1 VHACGASESRILRD
15 AAKLV
20 EELQDGR
27 RVLGTIRNIRKVK
40 ADFLALDIDPNRR
53 EQRERER
60 ERDGARSQGRSQRL
74 RVAAAR
80 AIDAGVSLEELAWE
94 KIDDASAHDEVLRA
108 MRARP
113 EMKTTLTIV
122 DYIDND
128 GHAHD
133 NLILEHERE
142 EALLALEA
150 LGDRA
155 IVPLLVGRARR
166 GDRKAVEML
175 AALKDPRAVPHLL
188 ALLDGRADRYHHFDT
203 AVVHALRTHGARGAV
218 PKLLAILARNP
229 LVDWRTGIE
238 RGDLVQEV
246 VLALGALGDRGAASA
261 LLKVLAATNKE
272 YDEVHP
278 LAAGAL
284 GALGVREA
292 LGPLAG
298 RLEQG
303 PGVSA
308 EEIWAFGE
316 IAARD
321 EPGREAAL
329 VRMNGLSGGL
339 DPAAEVVRVGAI
351 AKLGGAREPAA
362 FAIQQALSTP
372 GHRKVDTSRQRTWAW
387 RCLGEIGGSLD
398 RETIRH
404 FVTLDDHG
412 VRAAATRA
420 LARRDIP
427 VPVARPYFLFAL
439 DELEVE
445 GGLRALHDAVR
456 NPWGVFRY
464 NVALRLARI
473 GDKASVPVLCE
484 VLRALYLEGPTS
496 TYEYDDPPYHL
507 RWFAR
512 ALGTFDEPAAAECL
526 IEGLASAN
534 HHVRQIVASD
544 PPKDDRVVPALVR
557 LLDDP
562 RPLLRSRAQHA
573 LESFKKTLAYARAM
587 EERDQIAEA

>member
-1 VHACGASESRILRD
+1 VQPAP
-15 AAKLV
+15 
-20 EELQDGR
+20 
-27 RVLGTIRNIRKVK
+27 
-40 ADFLALDIDPNRR
+40 LD
-53 EQRERER
+53 
-60 ERDGARSQGRSQRL
+60 
-74 RVAAAR
+74 
-80 AIDAGVSLEELAWE
+80 
-94 KIDDASAHDEVLRA
+94 
-108 MRARP
+108 
-113 EMKTTLTIV
+113 
-122 DYIDND
+122 
-128 GHAHD
+128 
-133 NLILEHERE
+133 
-142 EALLALEA
+142 A
-150 LGDRA
+150 LGNRG

-175 AALKDPRAVPHLL
+175 AALKDPRTVPHLL
-188 ALLDGRADRYHHFDT
+188 ALLDGKADRYHHFDT

-238 RGDLVQEV
+238 RGDLVQEL
-246 VLALGALGDRGAASA
+246 VLALGVLGDRGAAPA

-298 RLEQG
+298 RLERG
-303 PGVSA
+303 ESVSA

-321 EPGREAAL
+321 DPGREAAR
-329 VRMNGLSGGL
+329 VRLQALGPAL
-339 DPAAEVVRVGAI
+339 DPAVEVVRVAAI
-351 AKLGGAREPAA
+351 AKLGGDEALLSDVMG
-362 FAIQQALSTP
+362 QALVTP

-387 RCLGEIGGSLD
+387 RCFGEVGGFALD
-398 RETIRH
+398 PETVRY
-404 FVTLDDHG
+404 FLTLDDHD

-420 LARRDIP
+420 LVRREIP
-427 VPVARPYFLFAL
+427 IPDLRAYFLFAL
-439 DELEVE
+439 DEVE
-445 GGLRALHDAVR
+445 ARGGLGALHDALTD
-456 NPWGVFRY
+456 PWGVFRY
-464 NVALRLARI
+464 NVALRVARL
-473 GDKASVPVLCE
+473 GDKASVPFLCKA
-484 VLRALYLEGPTS
+484 LRALYKEPVTS
-496 TYEYDDPPYHL
+496 TYEYDDPPHHL

-512 ALGTFDEPAAAECL
+512 ALGVFDDPDAAMCL

-544 PPKDDRVVPALVR
+544 PPKDDRVVAALVR

-562 RPLLRSRAQHA
+562 RALLRSRAQHA
-573 LESFKKTLAYARAM
+573 LESFKKTPAYARAM